1 MNLDEIRDAI
11 RFVSISAD
19 SLADAL
25 YETTQRWLSSPA
37 FTREELSIALLERQ
51 DELKECA
58 EMETEDGLK
67 ACILDITQTIAK
79 ELEFPSYADKI
90 GYANKVWT
98 TFIENLEH
106 GWKALKRDLGLVE

>member
-67 ACILDITQTIAK
+67 ACILDLGQTIGALPK
-79 ELEFPSYADKI
+79 EISRYHAE
-90 GYANKVWT
+90 KVWA

-106 GWKALKRDLGLVE
+106 GWKALKRDLGLEE

>member
-11 RFVSISAD
+11 RFVSISAGA
-19 SLADAL
+19 LADAI
-25 YETTQRWLSSPA
+25 YETQRWISPA
-37 FTREELSIALLERQ
+37 LEREEINIALFERQ
-51 DELKECA
+51 DELRECA